1 MEDAIGVGIF
11 LLTLHSPSDFVRDH
25 LPVLPPLRNDL
36 PPSFLHYHPTF
47 PPSERLRGGF
57 SLEWGVFTLAAHS
70 GRRLAAG
77 RLAPTVRLHAFHRS
91 LAEDA
96 RNLLHIASSS
106 LWSTPYSCGPLSGRV
121 IRSRSLRAHLGE
133 KSPLEW
139 DLIHYAGHRPGIL
152 AAHYRPSAHSLPLS
166 RHILRNTHLRALSLQ
181 QGPSRAARRR
191 RASTRIFAIFDHSPL
206 YERHGQ
212 KSE

>member
-1 MEDAIGVGIF
+1 M
-11 LLTLHSPSDFVRDH
+11 
-25 LPVLPPLRNDL
+25 
-36 PPSFLHYHPTF
+36 
-47 PPSERLRGGF
+47 RGGF
-57 SLEWGVFTLAAHS
+57 SLEWGVIIFVAGS
-70 GRRLAAG
+70 VCGIAAG
-77 RLAPTVRLHAFHRS
+77 RLAPTLPLRTVLS
-91 LAEDA
+91 LLANGA
-96 RNLLHIASSS
+96 RNLLHIAPSS

-139 DLIHYAGHRPGIL
+139 DLMHYAGHRPGRL

-206 YERHGQ
+206 
-212 KSE
+212 